1 MAAIMLDSLVRVPE
15 DVIFR
20 ELDGEAVLL
29 NLHTGI
35 YFGLDAVGTRIW
47 QLVELQH
54 GSIRAVW
61 QAMVDEFDAQPERLE
76 QDLLA
81 FVREL
86 NGSGLLTAH

>member
-1 MAAIMLDSLVRVPE
+1 MTTITIDSSVRIPE
-15 DVIFR
+15 DVMFR

-29 NLHTGI
+29 NLQSGI

-47 QLVELQH
+47 QLVELQQ
-54 GSIRAVW
+54 GSIRGVW
-61 QAMVDEFDAQPERLE
+61 QAMVDEFDAEPERLE

-86 NGSGLLTAH
+86 NSSGLLSAH